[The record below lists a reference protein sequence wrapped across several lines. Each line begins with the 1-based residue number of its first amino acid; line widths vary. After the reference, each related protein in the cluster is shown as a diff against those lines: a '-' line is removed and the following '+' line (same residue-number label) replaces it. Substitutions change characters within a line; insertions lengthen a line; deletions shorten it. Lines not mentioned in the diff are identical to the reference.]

1 MVSVVKFGGTSIKNV
16 GRIQHVADVISKIND
31 KCLVVAS
38 AMGDTTDHL
47 YGLAKQCAIHPDK
60 RELDLLLATGE
71 QVSIALLALTLRER
85 GINARSF
92 TGQQIG
98 IITDNNHS
106 CARILDICPDKIN
119 EAFAEYDVIIV
130 AGFQGISF
138 EGQIT
143 TLGRGGSDTTA
154 VALAAA
160 CGAAHCD
167 IYTDVDGIFT
177 CDPNR
182 FTEAQLIPEISYSEV
197 LELARSGAQIIHPRA
212 VETAQDHGVQVRVRN
227 TFNPENAGTLIKEE
241 TNVERICKATSVA
254 VDGCQAHIC
263 FTGVQESKLFLSGL
277 SEAFSRADILID
289 VVSQGTISGEGSKN
303 YDVSIKYSDHDS
315 LARALAQI
323 EKEFSIAGLVVDK
336 EVTRVSVV
344 GAGLSADP
352 AAIARLVSV
361 LEDNEISP
369 RLLSFTDLRISCLVL
384 TASAKRAVESL
395 HAEFKL
401 GKTTGRKLALTA

>member
-16 GRIQHVADVISKIND
+16 GRIQHVADVIAKIKD

-47 YGLAKQCAIHPDK
+47 YSLAKQCAIHPDK

-138 EGQIT
+138 DGQIT

-177 CDPNR
+177 CDPNK
-182 FTEAQLIPEISYSEV
+182 FGEAELIAEISYSEV
-197 LELARSGAQIIHPRA
+197 LELARSGAQVIHPRA
-212 VETAQDHGVQVRVRN
+212 VETAQDHGVEVRVRN
-227 TFNPENAGTLIKEE
+227 TFNPDNAGTLIKEE
-241 TNVERICKATSVA
+241 TKVERTCKATSVA

-263 FTGVQESKLFLSGL
+263 FTDVQNSKQFLSEL
-277 SEAFSRADILID
+277 SEIFSHSNILID
-289 VVSQGTISGEGSKN
+289 VVSQGTTNGEGWRS
-303 YDVSIKYSDHDS
+303 YDLAVKYSDYD
-315 LARALAQI
+315 ALTQALSEI
-323 EKEFSIAGLVVDK
+323 EKKFSIAALVVDK
-336 EVTRVSVV
+336 DVTRVSVV
-344 GAGLSADP
+344 GAGLSADS

-361 LEDNEISP
+361 LESNEIAP
-369 RLLSFTDLRISCLVL
+369 RLLSFTGLRISCLVP
-384 TASAKRAVESL
+384 TAAAKRAVESL

-401 GKTTGRKLALTA
+401 SQSPERQLVLTA